1 MLAMLKDMTRRLL
14 IDEDGQTATEYM
26 LGIAVVAVGISIA
39 FIYMS
44 DSTKTIFNNARRMI
58 ELPYP

>member
-1 MLAMLKDMTRRLL
+1 MRSAKVRNSFRSGRS
-14 IDEDGQTATEYM
+14 ERGQTAVEYM
-26 LGIAVVAVGISIA
+26 LGIAVVAIAISVT

-44 DSTKTIFNNARRMI
+44 DSTKDIFNNARKMI